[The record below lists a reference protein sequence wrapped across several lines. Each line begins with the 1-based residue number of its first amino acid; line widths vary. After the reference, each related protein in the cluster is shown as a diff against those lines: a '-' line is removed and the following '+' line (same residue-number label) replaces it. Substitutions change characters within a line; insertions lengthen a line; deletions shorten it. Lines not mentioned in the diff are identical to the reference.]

1 MATEDPID
9 FAHTAI
15 LQVAH
20 IASSLGVE
28 LKRPVCARLGAE
40 LLLVADY
47 IDTAGLDQEN
57 RLRLRISKLLRDVET
72 ICNWPHQ
79 IRKNGYP
86 LLEAIGESLQGMNS
100 YERAHHKIR
109 RGLDNLTK
117 DSRNTEG
124 VITHIAKFTKRDRK
138 ASRRDVSDDTAPT
151 KQTAQPQCSKHANE
165 LVHRALKEVMCCTC
179 QIDGPGESTPRG
191 HLVCLLLQP
200 PSQQGTGQD
209 LVQFDMLFSST
220 PLWQGLRLSRWQEVG
235 LLVPRSSY
243 TSTRKRARFADADDT
258 PQNTP
263 SLLSSR
269 RFSRVDR
276 GQFCR
281 LIGVEAD
288 SRLCLSVQN
297 EELQHC
303 FEPPRQ
309 NVKHVPGIPLA
320 TILRNHHLP
329 PRMKVV
335 LAYIIAYSVWQYYD
349 SDWMKTEWTSETIQF
364 MQEARAPGDV
374 EKVYTWKPY
383 LSVHFNGDDP
393 ECNEFNKTLGV
404 VHYYPRIR
412 ALGIMLVEI
421 GIGFPLFKENNQD
434 QPLAARINK
443 ELLTA
448 LDYTRDRARWR
459 DFDYPGYMSAISHC
473 LEPDTFNIAPFVEG
487 ASSREWKEGLKQ
499 RRNILYDKVVFPL
512 EELLQ
517 GTKWMNDYTKID
529 PLDLTRQNTKFE
541 QAGMPE
547 DTEERKV
554 SKKKRIPTEKAA
566 ARWLSRLEDFHKELA
581 QVTSKVG
588 LRNPERRVRIAILDT
603 GYDEGAPFFF
613 LPGIQSRLKGW
624 KDWVDRSDTPQDC
637 DGHGTHLVSLIM
649 KCAPEADLYVARI
662 AKDARNFSDSSEH
675 IANAISLASDDW
687 KADIISM
694 SFGFADEQP
703 CISEA
708 IHKALYQR
716 HHSIL
721 FFAAAAN
728 FGGNS
733 REMFP
738 ARHDSVISIRATN
751 ANGDF
756 EDSNPPKS
764 EDEANVFGTLGVD
777 VPSAWPDR
785 ADEVCKSGSSI
796 STAIAA
802 GIAGFLLEYIGS
814 HPPDKPFYAV
824 QRRAWTR
831 KGMHA
836 IFKALASDTLRV
848 KTGYLYLKVWDLIGQ
863 SEDSRWA
870 KLGTALSDL

>member
-72 ICNWPHQ
+72 ICNWPHHIQ
-79 IRKNGYP
+79 KNGYP
-86 LLEAIGESLQGMNS
+86 LLEAIGESLQGMTS
-100 YERAHHKIR
+100 YEKAQSKIR
-109 RGLDNLTK
+109 RGLDHLTK
-117 DSRNTEG
+117 DARNTEG
-124 VITHIAKFTKRDRK
+124 VIAHIAKFTKRDRK
-138 ASRRDVSDDTAPT
+138 ASRRDVGDDTTST
-151 KQTAQPQCSKHANE
+151 KRTAQPQCSKHANE
-165 LVHRALKEVMCCTC
+165 IVHRTLRDVMC
-179 QIDGPGESTPRG
+179 SA
-191 HLVCLLLQP
+191 
-200 PSQQGTGQD
+200 
-209 LVQFDMLFSST
+209 
-220 PLWQGLRLSRWQEVG
+220 LSA
-235 LLVPRSSY
+235 
-243 TSTRKRARFADADDT
+243 RKRARFADADDAS
-258 PQNTP
+258 QDTP

-269 RFSRVDR
+269 RLSRVDR

-281 LIGVEAD
+281 LIAVEAD

-364 MQEARAPGDV
+364 MKEARVPGDQ

-383 LSVHFNGDDP
+383 LSVHFHSDDP
-393 ECNEFNKTLGV
+393 ECNEFHKTLGG

-421 GIGFPLFKENNQD
+421 GIGFPLFKENNPG

-448 LDYTRDRARWR
+448 LEYTRDRARWR

-473 LEPDTFNIAPFVEG
+473 LEPDTFNMAPFVEG
-487 ASSREWKEGLKQ
+487 ASSREWREGLKQ

-529 PLDLTRQNTKFE
+529 PLDVTGKVTKLE
-541 QAGMPE
+541 QVVIPE
-547 DTEERKV
+547 DTEERKAP
-554 SKKKRIPTEKAA
+554 KKKRTTTEKAA
-566 ARWLSRLEDFHKELA
+566 ARWLSRLEEFHKELI
-581 QVTSKVG
+581 QVASTVG
-588 LRNPERRVRIAILDT
+588 LRTPGRPVRIAILDT

-613 LPGIQSRLKGW
+613 LPGVQSRLKGW
-624 KDWVDRSDTPQDC
+624 KDWVDQSDMPQDC

-649 KCAPEADLYVARI
+649 KCAPEAELYVARI
-662 AKDARNFSDSSEH
+662 AKDARTFSDSSEY
-675 IANAISLASDDW
+675 IAKAILWASNECE
-687 KADIISM
+687 ADIISM

-703 CISEA
+703 CINEA
-708 IHKALYQR
+708 IHEALYR
-716 HHSIL
+716 RNHSIL
-721 FFAAAAN
+721 FFAAASN
-728 FGGNS
+728 FGGNG

-738 ARHDSVISIRATN
+738 ARHDAVISIRATN

-756 EDSNPPKS
+756 EDSNPPKN

-785 ADEVCKSGSSI
+785 VDEVYKSGSSI